1 MTEKKVKIKNM
12 PAELINNSLVIIVIV
27 LTSVTTFGALIWG
40 KDEKLDLLIII
51 NKKIDQQNI
60 DRKGLLSEIMEIKD
74 LINNK

>member
-1 MTEKKVKIKNM
+1 M

>member
-12 PAELINNSLVIIVIV
+12 PAELINNSLVVIVIV
-27 LTSVTTFGALIWG
+27 LTSITTFGALIWG

>member
-1 MTEKKVKIKNM
+1 M
-12 PAELINNSLVIIVIV
+12 PAELINNSLVVIVIV
-27 LTSVTTFGALIWG
+27 LTSITTFGALIWG

>member
-27 LTSVTTFGALIWG
+27 LTGITTFGALIWG